1 MKKSKRKSS
10 HSCSQR
16 TPALLLISCLLSL
29 QAHLIHSSSPIQ
41 ISLPLPLASGPQPV
55 TIKSG
60 AGVSSNNN
68 DVIGYIVVPY
78 PGSTTGG
85 VNEPRTELPA
95 AAAAASLPVTPPYF
109 SL

>member
-1 MKKSKRKSS
+1 MKARKKSPDVS
-10 HSCSQR
+10 HVCN
-16 TPALLLISCLLSL
+16 
-29 QAHLIHSSSPIQ
+29 HLIHSITSSLLICLILHDRAASASSPIQ

-60 AGVSSNNN
+60 SSVNTNNN

-78 PGSTTGG
+78 PGSG
-85 VNEPRTELPA
+85 VNEQRNDLSA
-95 AAAAASLPVTPPYF
+95 LAASQTPAVSPYF

>member
-1 MKKSKRKSS
+1 MKAKKKNPDVRYRFLPHIIFSLAILCTFSFD
-10 HSCSQR
+10 
-16 TPALLLISCLLSL
+16 PADS
-29 QAHLIHSSSPIQ
+29 SSSPIQ

-60 AGVSSNNN
+60 SSVNTNNN

-78 PGSTTGG
+78 PGSG
-85 VNEPRTELPA
+85 VNDQRNDLSALAAQPA
-95 AAAAASLPVTPPYF
+95 AAAVSPYF